1 MSLPALSLVLLP
13 QEHAILRLPP
23 EADFPDWTGREGC
36 VSVTRAPD
44 ELSVVCPAAAVPEGI
59 EGSFGWRAFRVDTLA
74 GLDEPGVVLAAV
86 KPLSEAGLG
95 VFVLSTF
102 LRDYLLVNG
111 AQLGRAEALL
121 VAAGHRVTAG

>member
-1 MSLPALSLVLLP
+1 MILPRLSLALLP
-13 QEHAILRLPP
+13 QDHAIVRLP
-23 EADFPDWTGREGC
+23 AGAAFPDWTGDEGC
-36 VSVTRAPD
+36 VSLTRAPD
-44 ELSVVCPAAAVPEGI
+44 ELSVVCPAAAVPEGT

-95 VFVLSTF
+95 VFVISTF

-111 AQLGRAEALL
+111 PQLDAARELLEAE
-121 VAAGHRVTAG
+121 GHQVTPV

>member
-1 MSLPALSLVLLP
+1 MSLPKLSLVLLP

-23 EADFPDWTGREGC
+23 DAPFPDWTGASGC
-36 VSVTRAPD
+36 VSLTRAPD
-44 ELSVVCPAAAVPEGI
+44 ELSVVCPAAAVPAGT

-95 VFVLSTF
+95 VFVISTF
-102 LRDYLLVNG
+102 LRDYLLVSG
-111 AQLGRAEALL
+111 ESLGRAHALL
-121 VAAGHRVTAG
+121 TEAGHRITAG